1 MMTFLIT
8 LHVIF
13 CLLLIV
19 VILIQAG
26 RGGGLVEM
34 LSGVES
40 MFGTKTSALL
50 TKATTILS
58 VAFFITCLSLALLS
72 ARQSRSLI
80 RDSSTEA
87 ASPEAIGEEAV
98 LPDEEKVE
106 AVLPGE
112 EKVEVSEPESSSLEE
127 LISKEETQATEE

>member
-13 CLLLIV
+13 CVLLII

-34 LSGVES
+34 LSGAES
-40 MFGTKTSALL
+40 IFGTKTSAML
-50 TKATTILS
+50 TRATTILS
-58 VAFFITCLSLALLS
+58 IAFFITCLSLALLS
-72 ARQSRSLI
+72 AKHSKSLI

-87 ASPEAIGEEAV
+87 ATPEAIGEEAV
-98 LPDEEKVE
+98 LPEEKK
-106 AVLPGE
+106 E
-112 EKVEVSEPESSSLEE
+112 ETSEPKISSLEE
-127 LISKEETQATEE
+127 LIPHEETQATEE

>member
-13 CLLLIV
+13 CILLII

-34 LSGVES
+34 LSGAES
-40 MFGTKTSALL
+40 IFGTKTSALL

-72 ARQSRSLI
+72 ARQSHSLI
-80 RDSSTEA
+80 RDSSTETA
-87 ASPEAIGEEAV
+87 TPQALGEEAV
-98 LPDEEKVE
+98 LPQEEKAE
-106 AVLPGE
+106 TLNPETALPE
-112 EKVEVSEPESSSLEE
+112 EPVPQ
-127 LISKEETQATEE
+127 EETEGH

>member
-13 CLLLIV
+13 CILLII

-34 LSGVES
+34 LSGAES
-40 MFGTKTSALL
+40 IFGTKTSALL

-72 ARQSRSLI
+72 AKRSHSLI
-80 RDSSTEA
+80 RDSSAETA
-87 ASPEAIGEEAV
+87 TAQAPGEEAV
-98 LPDEEKVE
+98 LPQEEKTE
-106 AVLPGE
+106 ALNPKSALPE
-112 EKVEVSEPESSSLEE
+112 EPVPQ
-127 LISKEETQATEE
+127 EETRATEE